1 MEMFAHFNYKKL
13 LLIILVIIT
22 IPFWLTIV
30 NYIFEFIIELG
41 KVTGTIVR
49 SVQSGNICIY

>member
-13 LLIILVIIT
+13 LLIALIIIT

-41 KVTGTIVR
+41 RITGTLVR
-49 SVQSGNICIY
+49 SIQSGNICIY